1 MLEAVL
7 VNYPKFL
14 RESRLNIKEKNMSV
28 VSAPL
33 KNDIAMQKDLFRLA
47 ASIYS
52 ESSDVVSDSEIQTQI
67 VRCMF
72 VAKENEYLT
81 KSEIISNLLDIYKYH
96 ISEDEVDAVI
106 RQSRGVFQSVLIDE
120 CRAYCLTS
128 QAYTESVEM
137 QKNSFINIRPKSKQI
152 SPENANIILSGI
164 SSITEDIKTQ
174 EHLVAAVYSDEFQNV
189 IKNSSSDMDLY
200 EKVQRITQ
208 NYLDEELR
216 KKEDQIQSLQTD
228 VSQRGAEVEAM
239 QERFE
244 EQSHA
249 LEDSK
254 RQIENQTEELKK
266 KQEQIINLAT
276 SKIMAKYIWINYVL
290 PILLALLVVFLV
302 IFIGLQF
309 ICKDKEWNFAILFYE
324 WIRSTY
330 FGMCVGDFVYAIDG
344 VFAGIVG
351 YFLKKWMRNP
361 FNATKKKKS
370 KMDLVQKY
378 IDDHQLN

>member
-1 MLEAVL
+1 
-7 VNYPKFL
+7 
-14 RESRLNIKEKNMSV
+14 
-28 VSAPL
+28 
-33 KNDIAMQKDLFRLA
+33 
-47 ASIYS
+47 
-52 ESSDVVSDSEIQTQI
+52 
-67 VRCMF
+67 
-72 VAKENEYLT
+72 
-81 KSEIISNLLDIYKYH
+81 
-96 ISEDEVDAVI
+96 
-106 RQSRGVFQSVLIDE
+106 
-120 CRAYCLTS
+120 
-128 QAYTESVEM
+128 
-137 QKNSFINIRPKSKQI
+137 
-152 SPENANIILSGI
+152 
-164 SSITEDIKTQ
+164 
-174 EHLVAAVYSDEFQNV
+174 
-189 IKNSSSDMDLY
+189 MDLY